1 MESMQPS
8 KEFFERAKSELVRWI
23 RRRVDDDRIADA
35 FAAVPREQ
43 FVPAHLYGQAYQD
56 SAQPIGE
63 DQTISQPT
71 MIAIMLQ
78 VAQLNAADK
87 VLDVGTG
94 SGYQAALLSHL
105 VKTVIGVERIPAL
118 VQRASDVFQRLGYA
132 DIVVHEAIEDVLG
145 WPDDAPYDA
154 ILVAASSPSVPD
166 SLVDQLVLGGRL
178 VIPVGDAFSQELL
191 RITKVSSGVR
201 TESLGGCVFVPLI
214 GRGAWSP

>member
-1 MESMQPS
+1 MESVQPGKGS
-8 KEFFERAKSELVRWI
+8 FERAKADMVRWI

-35 FAAVPREQ
+35 FAAVPREE
-43 FVPAHLYGQAYQD
+43 FVPVDLWGQAYEH
-56 SAQPIGE
+56 SALPIGE

-78 VAQLNAADK
+78 AAQLKAADM

-105 VKTVIGVERIPAL
+105 VKTVIGVERIPTL
-118 VQRASDVFQRLGYA
+118 VERASAVFERLSYA
-132 DIVVHEAIEDVLG
+132 DIVVHQAAEDVLG

-166 SLVDQLVLGGRL
+166 SLVDQLAVGGRL
-178 VIPVGDAFSQELL
+178 VIPVGEAFSQELV
-191 RITKVSSGVR
+191 RVTKTSSRLR

-214 GRGAWSP
+214 GRGAWNL

>member
-1 MESMQPS
+1 MESVQPG
-8 KEFFERAKSELVRWI
+8 KGPFERVKADMVRWI
-23 RRRVDDDRIADA
+23 RRRVEDDRIADA
-35 FAAVPREQ
+35 FAAVPREE
-43 FVPAHLYGQAYQD
+43 FVPAHLWGQAYQD

-78 VAQLNAADK
+78 AAQLNPSDR

-118 VQRASDVFQRLGYA
+118 VERASAVFERLGYG
-132 DIVVHEAIEDVLG
+132 DIVVHQAVADVLG

-166 SLVDQLVLGGRL
+166 SLVDQLALGGRL
-178 VIPVGDAFSQELL
+178 VIPVGEAFSQELI
-191 RITKVSSGVR
+191 RVTKMLSGVR

-214 GRGAWSP
+214 GRGAWNP